1 MAPSGITFSNKGPWE
16 DRLLVSNLHGQQLLV
31 MSLSNNGSEILN
43 VESFL
48 KNEYGRLR
56 DVAQDKDSSIYIA
69 TSNRDGR
76 GKIQMNLMIK

>member
-1 MAPSGITFSNKGPWE
+1 
-16 DRLLVSNLHGQQLLV
+16 

-56 DVAQDKDSSIYIA
+56 DVAQDKDGSIYIT

-76 GKIQMNLMIK
+76 GNPNESDDKIIRLIL